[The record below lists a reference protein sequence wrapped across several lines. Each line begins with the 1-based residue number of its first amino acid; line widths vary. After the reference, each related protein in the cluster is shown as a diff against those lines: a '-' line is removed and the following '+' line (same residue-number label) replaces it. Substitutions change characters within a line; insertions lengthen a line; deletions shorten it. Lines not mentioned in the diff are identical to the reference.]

1 MSQMSAIAN
10 RSRTVNGVPMSLCD
24 LGYCDVGLDD
34 NWQACGKYGPNGY
47 SFHDANGRP
56 VVNQQRFPDFI
67 AMTTYAHSLGL
78 TAGWYGNNCICSDH
92 CSDETCYQGDVD
104 AVMDY
109 GFDSIKLDGCGRELD
124 LTLYAQLFNNTG
136 KSILIENCHWG
147 GTIPNATC
155 EKPLPSL
162 LFRRR
167 RDQPPL
173 TFNPTNPYEHRDPHV
188 PNHKTPT
195 GCPWNYYRSSGDI
208 RASYDAVVGNLQT
221 TIPLAQQGLST
232 PGCWAY
238 PDMLEVGCQHGPGGP
253 SDPGLSLV
261 EARTHFNAWCIVSSP
276 LILSHD
282 LTNDTIS
289 DAVWPIISN
298 QEALAVSKAWA
309 GESGTVFKSASET
322 VMLGK
327 GAPSVAAWQWFSK
340 KIDDSSV
347 AVLLMN
353 HGASTVSWTREFSQI
368 PRRPGARPAVIENLT
383 PETAAHP
390 LSPSHLVTLSLCL
403 VSPRSQPRGRARLR
417 RHLLVQAARHQRAR
431 GRRHRLRLRA
441 REQRGESRRAV
452 LADHQGVKRRERERA
467 QNQRGKW

>member
-1 MSQMSAIAN
+1 MQLARVAALAASAAVAAGINNGKGVTPPMGWRSWNLFGANVNQGLIMSQMSAVAN
-10 RSRTVNGVPMSLCD
+10 RSRTVNGQPMSLCD

-34 NWQACGKYGPNGY
+34 NWQECGSYGPNKY
-47 SFHDANGRP
+47 SFHDSNGRP

-67 AMTTYAHSLGL
+67 AMTDYAHSLGL

-92 CSDETCYQGDVD
+92 CDDITCYQGDVD

-136 KSILIENCHWG
+136 KSILMENCHWG
-147 GTIPNATC
+147 GTIPNATW
-155 EKPLPSL
+155 
-162 LFRRR
+162 
-167 RDQPPL
+167 
-173 TFNPTNPYEHRDPHV
+173 
-188 PNHKTPT
+188 
-195 GCPWNYYRSSGDI
+195 CPWNYYRSSGDI

-221 TIPLAQQGLST
+221 TIPLAQKGLST

-298 QEALAVSKAWA
+298 TEALAVSKAWA
-309 GESGTVFKSASET
+309 GESGTVFKAATET

-353 HGASTVSWTREFSQI
+353 HGTTPVSWTLNFADV
-368 PRRPGARPAVIENLT
+368 PGCDGTSSYKLRDINAHADAGTVSGSVAVNNV
-383 PETAAHP
+383 A
-390 LSPSHLVTLSLCL
+390 SHDAPFWLITK
-403 VSPRSQPRGRARLR
+403 A
-417 RHLLVQAARHQRAR
+417 
-431 GRRHRLRLRA
+431 
-441 REQRGESRRAV
+441 
-452 LADHQGVKRRERERA
+452 
-467 QNQRGKW
+467 